1 MAVKLNIQANVTGQ
15 QQLAKLN
22 AGLKSLGT
30 QSLIA
35 KRKLAALEA
44 GAARSRATFAALGT
58 TLRVGVGVGLAA
70 VTFGIGKFVK
80 DTFAAGKLTES
91 LQVRFKLLFGTVKEG
106 GKAFDV
112 MNKFASKVPFSLEA
126 IAAGSGNLAVI
137 SKDAD
142 ELNKI
147 LEVTGN
153 VAAATGLDFRQT
165 AEQIQ
170 RSFAGGIASADVFRE
185 RGVRAMLGF
194 EVGAKVSIEETRKRF
209 FEVFANGGQFSKAT
223 KDFEQTLEAQV
234 SFVQDA
240 YFRFRQAAAKPLFA
254 GLKEQLIELV
264 GNFKENDEQL
274 KALAKTVGENI
285 AKGFKN
291 LGKFI
296 KLVIDNFD
304 KLVTAVKSLIALKF
318 AGIIG
323 GIATQFVLLAS
334 NIRLAGGAALA
345 LNVALRANPIG
356 LIISGLQ
363 IAVVAALYF
372 KEELLELVD
381 AIKNYF
387 IRELKIAAKWVLW
400 LGSKLKIFPTF
411 AKNAGDASK
420 QLSED
425 LKQMGRDANAV
436 AASYVNLTKK
446 QKAAFAGNLKDPT
459 AEKRRNYQGA
469 NPRADMR
476 NEELSRI
483 KTSQEKELAESFK
496 TKFRMRLENGAGY
509 SGSDAIDGNK
519 PGVKNDAHVKLHAL
533 KLKQIKEYRAQLSL
547 VGIDSQK
554 IGGIIGDTW
563 LEGIKQGNSLLE
575 TTKNAFKNVLISI
588 SDTIVKRTAEVLVE
602 KIFNSLIDQRIMKQK
617 TLNAATSEQ
626 GNIMTGLIS
635 KAGSLLSMGSRGGGI
650 GGKLGG
656 LFGSLFSGGG
666 GGGSNLMGIGSAK
679 GFFGM
684 AKGGV
689 VPGGAPYTDRVPTM
703 LTPGEVVIPRDK
715 VGQQSGN
722 TSITN
727 INISGNVDQR
737 SIDQIK
743 SVISSASA
751 EVGGANKAYT
761 KNTQGVR
768 GRNI

>member
-1 MAVKLNIQANVTGQ
+1 MTVKLIVQAEVKGNAQVD
-15 QQLAKLN
+15 KLN
-22 AGLKSLGT
+22 NGLRTLGT
-30 QSLIA
+30 QALIA
-35 KRKLAALEA
+35 KRKLAVLEA

-58 TLRVGVGVGLAA
+58 TLKVGVGVGLAA
-70 VTFGIGKFVK
+70 VTFGISKFVK

-91 LQVRFKLLFGTVKEG
+91 LQVRFKLLFNSVEEG
-106 GKAFDV
+106 GRAFEA
-112 MNKFASKVPFSLEA
+112 MSKFAAKVPFSLEA
-126 IAAGSGNLAVI
+126 ISQGAGNLAVI
-137 SKDAD
+137 SKDAN
-142 ELNKI
+142 ELSKI

-153 VAAATGLDFRQT
+153 VAASTGLDFAIT
-165 AEQIQ
+165 ATQIQ
-170 RSFAGGIASADVFRE
+170 RAFAGGIASADVFRE

-194 EVGAKVSIEETRKRF
+194 EAGAKVSIEETRKRF
-209 FEVFANGGQFSKAT
+209 FEVFANGGQYSKAT
-223 KDFEQTLEAQV
+223 KDFENTLEAQV
-234 SFVQDA
+234 SFVGDA
-240 YFRFRQAAAKPLFA
+240 YFKIRQEAAKPLFA
-254 GLKEQLIELV
+254 GVKKQVMDLV
-264 GNFKENDEQL
+264 GNFKENDTQI
-274 KALAKTVGENI
+274 KALSKRIGEGL
-285 AKGFKN
+285 AKGFEN

-304 KLVTAVKSLIALKF
+304 NLVKAIKLFLTLKLLGF
-318 AGIIG
+318 IG
-323 GIATQFVLLAS
+323 NIGKAMLLMSANIKIATVS
-334 NIRLAGGAALA
+334 MYALG
-345 LNVALRANPIG
+345 VAFRTNPIG
-356 LIISGLQ
+356 IIITALQ
-363 IAVVAALYF
+363 LGAVAWIAFGDEIKAAANYIKDKFLNIMNQADIKIRTFWETLGIGNEDNLTKLNEAKIAVEGL
-372 KEELLELVD
+372 
-381 AIKNYF
+381 
-387 IRELKIAAKWVLW
+387 
-400 LGSKLKIFPTF
+400 
-411 AKNAGDASK
+411 
-420 QLSED
+420 
-425 LKQMGRDANAV
+425 
-436 AASYVNLTKK
+436 AASYTKLTKA
-446 QKAAFAGNLKDPT
+446 QKGAFSDVNMD
-459 AEKRRNYQGA
+459 RRTSKTRTFA
-469 NPRADMR
+469 DMPNPRGDMR
-476 NEELSRI
+476 AAEEARI

-563 LEGIKQGNSLLE
+563 LEGIKEGNSLLE
-575 TTKNAFKNVLISI
+575 TTKNAFKNVLVSI
-588 SDTIVKRTAEVLVE
+588 SDTIVKRSAELLVE
-602 KIFNSLIDQRIMKQK
+602 RIFNSLIDQRIMKQK

-626 GNIMTGLIS
+626 GNIMTSLIS
-635 KAGSLLSMGSRGGGI
+635 KAGSLFSMGGSRGGGI
-650 GGKLGG
+650 TSKLGG

-684 AKGGV
+684 NKGGI

-703 LTPGEVVIPRDK
+703 LTPGEVVIPRNK

-722 TSITN
+722 TNITN

-743 SVISSASA
+743 GVISSASA